1 MQKGLQQS
9 ILRGF
14 RLAVQLIFNLA
25 ILALL
30 LGLLVGVGRT
40 LLELG
45 LALSEPSVRLG
56 LKDLITNVL
65 SLVVMLE
72 LVRAFVEYFEY
83 ERIRLEVLLEVGVA
97 FVLREMLLGLFGGEI
112 RGVEVLLWSGGLLAL
127 VAARALAA
135 PCVFWLKSGSATG

>member
-9 ILRGF
+9 VLRGF
-14 RLAVQLIFNLA
+14 RFTIQLIFNLA

-30 LGLLVGVGRT
+30 LGLLIGVGRT

-45 LALSEPSVRLG
+45 LTLSEPSVRLG
-56 LKDLITNVL
+56 LKDLVTNVL

-97 FVLREMLLGLFGGEI
+97 FVLREMLLGLFGGDI
-112 RGVEVLLWSGGLLAL
+112 QGTEVLLWSSGLLAL
-127 VAARALAA
+127 VAARALATQQWGGGKDA
-135 PCVFWLKSGSATG
+135 RSR

>member
-1 MQKGLQQS
+1 MHKGLQQS
-9 ILRGF
+9 VLRGF
-14 RLAVQLIFNLA
+14 RFTIQLIFNLA

-30 LGLLVGVGRT
+30 LGLLIGVGRT

-45 LALSEPSVRLG
+45 LTLSEPSVRLG
-56 LKDLITNVL
+56 LKDLVTNVL

-97 FVLREMLLGLFGGEI
+97 FVLREMLLGLFGGDI
-112 RGVEVLLWSGGLLAL
+112 QGTEVLFWSSGLLAL
-127 VAARALAA
+127 VAARALAVQ
-135 PCVFWLKSGSATG
+135 CSGRDKDAR

>member
-1 MQKGLQQS
+1 MQKGLQQGV
-9 ILRGF
+9 LRSF

-30 LGLLVGVGRT
+30 LGLLIGVGRT

-45 LALSEPSVRLG
+45 LTLSEPSVRLG

-112 RGVEVLLWSGGLLAL
+112 RGVEVLLWSSALLAL
-127 VAARALAA
+127 VAARTLAA
-135 PCVFWLKSGSATG
+135 CPGRGKDAR

>member
-1 MQKGLQQS
+1 MQKSLQQS

-14 RLAVQLIFNLA
+14 RLTVQLIFNLA

-127 VAARALAA
+127 VAARALAVPSLGRSKDA
-135 PCVFWLKSGSATG
+135 R

>member
-1 MQKGLQQS
+1 MHKSLQQT

-14 RLAVQLIFNLA
+14 RLTVQLIFNLA

-30 LGLLVGVGRT
+30 LGLLIGVGRT
-40 LLELG
+40 LLEIG
-45 LALSEPSVRLG
+45 LAVSEPSVRLG
-56 LKDLITNVL
+56 LKDLVTNVL

-72 LVRAFVEYFEY
+72 LVRAFVEYFEF

-112 RGVEVLLWSGGLLAL
+112 QGTQVLFWSGGLLAL
-127 VAARALAA
+127 VAARTLAA
-135 PCVFWLKSGSATG
+135 QYSGGSKHAR

>member
-9 ILRGF
+9 VLRGF
-14 RLAVQLIFNLA
+14 RFTIQLIFNLA

-30 LGLLVGVGRT
+30 LGLLIGVGRT

-45 LALSEPSVRLG
+45 LTLSEPSVRLG
-56 LKDLITNVL
+56 LKDLVTNVL

-97 FVLREMLLGLFGGEI
+97 FVLREMLLGLFGGDI
-112 RGVEVLLWSGGLLAL
+112 QGMEVLLWSSGLLAL

-135 PCVFWLKSGSATG
+135 QCLGRGKDAR

>member
-1 MQKGLQQS
+1 MRKSLQQT

-14 RLAVQLIFNLA
+14 RLTVQLIFNLA

-30 LGLLVGVGRT
+30 LGLLIGVGRT
-40 LLELG
+40 LLEIG
-45 LALSEPSVRLG
+45 LAISEPSVRLG
-56 LKDLITNVL
+56 LKDLVTNVL

-72 LVRAFVEYFEY
+72 LVRAFVEYFEF

-112 RGVEVLLWSGGLLAL
+112 QSTQVLFWSGGLLAL
-127 VAARALAA
+127 VAARTLAA
-135 PCVFWLKSGSATG
+135 QYSGEK

>member
-1 MQKGLQQS
+1 VQKGLQQGV
-9 ILRGF
+9 LRSF

-30 LGLLVGVGRT
+30 LGLLIGVGRT

-45 LALSEPSVRLG
+45 LTLSEPSVRLG

-83 ERIRLEVLLEVGVA
+83 ERIRPSSPWPLTRSSWTTTRCWDRWTPNWA
-97 FVLREMLLGLFGGEI
+97 SI
-112 RGVEVLLWSGGLLAL
+112 R
-127 VAARALAA
+127 R
-135 PCVFWLKSGSATG
+135 PRC